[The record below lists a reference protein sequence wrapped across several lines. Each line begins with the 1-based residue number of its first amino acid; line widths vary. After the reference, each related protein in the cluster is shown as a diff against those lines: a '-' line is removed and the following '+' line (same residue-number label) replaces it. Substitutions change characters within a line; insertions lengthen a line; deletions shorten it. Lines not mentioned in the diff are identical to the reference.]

1 MNFVNKSQSPR
12 LTGKEDRDLRDAV
25 RRVMEGELRVRLI
38 SELLKRGLGFKEIE
52 EFVCNEDR
60 KKKCVEGGKVNDIL
74 YLRKGSKPKHR
85 EIVEKLMREKLRDA
99 QKDCVNLRRTKS
111 ECLRILKSRIEDK
124 KVVDKILKEA
134 KANVDR

>member
-1 MNFVNKSQSPR
+1 MRSSSNMNFVIKSQSPR

-60 KKKCVEGGKVNDIL
+60 KRKCVEGVRLTIF
-74 YLRKGSKPKHR
+74 Y
-85 EIVEKLMREKLRDA
+85 I
-99 QKDCVNLRRTKS
+99 
-111 ECLRILKSRIEDK
+111 
-124 KVVDKILKEA
+124 
-134 KANVDR
+134 